1 MMAVQAICTRCWN
14 ARSPEHPCPAHV
26 RDDAGNV
33 DPERCR
39 DCGHQTTAG
48 IYIRGIGVIEWKRC
62 ACSRLVWSALWV
74 YPHDSCPDCAE
85 RLDGIADN
93 HRAFMREL
101 DRDRLLEH
109 AAVD

>member
-1 MMAVQAICTRCWN
+1 MFAVQALCVRCWN
-14 ARSPEHPCPAHV
+14 ARRPDRPVPAHV
-26 RDDAGNV
+26 TDDCGNV

-48 IYIRGIGVIEWKRC
+48 IYIKGIGVIEWKVC

-74 YPHDSCPDCAE
+74 EPHDCCPDCAE
-85 RLDGIADN
+85 RLDAIADN
-93 HRAFMREL
+93 PHAYTREL
-101 DRDRLLEH
+101 ERDRLLEH